1 MSEEAQLRADVGQML
16 IVGFDGAPTQAPAP
30 IQQALNRG
38 EVGGVILF
46 RRNVDTIAQ
55 LVSLTTDL
63 HRQAQGDLPPWVAV
77 DQEGGRVIRVREP
90 LTPIPPM
97 RALGQAAD
105 QRAVAR
111 VSEVLATEI
120 SVLGFNL
127 NFAPVL
133 DVDTNPDNPV
143 IGDRAFSSDPERV
156 ARAAAGFMVGH
167 HTAGV
172 VPCGKH
178 FPGHGDTLQDS
189 HLTLPRLMHDEE
201 RLRAVELFPF
211 KRAVGAGIPMI
222 MTAHIELPVLDAFHP
237 ATFSPRI
244 LQGLLREELGFEG
257 VIITDCLEM
266 KAVSERYTIEEMVDL
281 GLDAGLDIFLI
292 SHTEA
297 KWRAAFERLVAR
309 GKESAEVREKIAASA
324 ARVRTLKRDLLGH
337 WPRPFEAP
345 GDLMDILGCEEH
357 RQTTAPF
364 FAGTPELG
372 QDPTELDA

>member
-1 MSEEAQLRADVGQML
+1 MSDEAQLRADAGQML
-16 IVGFDGAPTQAPAP
+16 IVGFDGPHTETPEPVA
-30 IQQALNRG
+30 QALRDG

-46 RRNVDTIAQ
+46 RRNVESIEQ
-55 LVSLTTDL
+55 LVALTTDL
-63 HRQAQGDLPPWVAV
+63 HAQVEGDLPPWVAV
-77 DQEGGRVIRVREP
+77 DQEGGRVVRVREP

-97 RALGQAAD
+97 RALGRAAD

-143 IGDRAFSSDPERV
+143 IGDRAFSNDPERV
-156 ARAAAGFMVGH
+156 ARAAAGLMVGH

-189 HLTLPRLMHDEE
+189 HHTLPRLMHDEK
-201 RLRAVELFPF
+201 RLRGVELFPF
-211 KRAVGAGIPMI
+211 MRAVGAGIPMI
-222 MTAHIELPVLDAFHP
+222 MTAHIELPVIDAFAP

-244 LQGLLREELGFEG
+244 LQGILREEMGFEG

-292 SHTEA
+292 CHTEA
-297 KWRAAFERLVAR
+297 KWRAAFERIVQKAKADPEIR
-309 GKESAEVREKIAASA
+309 QKVAASA
-324 ARVRTLKRDLLGH
+324 ERVRKLKRELLGH
-337 WPRPFEAP
+337 WPRPYQAP
-345 GDLMDILGCEEH
+345 ADLMEILGCEEH
-357 RQTTAPF
+357 RQITAPF
-364 FAGTPELG
+364 FEDGEVAGV
-372 QDPTELDA
+372 DPTEPGA